1 MFKTISMIRKISIQE
16 GDLLLEKYYD
26 GKTTNSEEKRL
37 FSFLSQDNLPERFE
51 ADRAIMGY
59 FVDKKTKPNA
69 ISLPFVKW
77 AGAAAVFFC
86 LVFFGRELIKDSQ
99 TNYAYI
105 NGQKITNNQIVKKQA
120 LASLNIISS
129 SCNEIE
135 ESANTLNNDDLVESQ
150 LQLFS
155 EDLK

>member
-1 MFKTISMIRKISIQE
+1 MFKTISLTRKITIQE
-16 GDLLLEKYYD
+16 GDVLLEKYYD
-26 GKTTNSEEKRL
+26 GKTSNAEEKKLLR
-37 FSFLSQDNLPERFE
+37 FLSQENLPERFE
-51 ADRAIMGY
+51 SDRAIMGY
-59 FVDKKTKPNA
+59 FVDKKTKPKA
-69 ISLPFVKW
+69 VILSFVKW
-77 AGAAAVFFC
+77 GSVAAVFFC
-86 LVFFGRELIKDSQ
+86 LIFFGRGLIKNGQ

-105 NGQKITNNQIVKKQA
+105 NGQKITNNQVVKEQA

-135 ESANTLNNDDLVESQ
+135 ESAETLNDEDLVQSQ